1 MSDVRQKAK
10 DLLKLATHEGTG
22 ENERNAAT
30 VQLLKLIE
38 KYDLLSAGGVPIDV
52 PASTLKTVL
61 QDFLRT
67 VSDPGFLE
75 NLANRAE
82 SVASNIE
89 RGMAVYNRVAG
100 ATKRQP
106 KRKRKLR

>member
-22 ENERNAAT
+22 ENERSAAT
-30 VQLLKLIE
+30 TQLLKLIE

-52 PASTLKTVL
+52 PASTLQTVL
-61 QDFLRT
+61 QSFLRT

-82 SVASNIE
+82 NLASQVE
-89 RGMAVYNRVAG
+89 RGMAVYDRVAG
-100 ATKRQP
+100 VSKSKTG
-106 KRKRKLR
+106 RKRRIR

>member
-10 DLLKLATHEGTG
+10 DLLRLATHEGTG
-22 ENERNAAT
+22 PEESKAAT
-30 VQLLKLIE
+30 TQLLKLIE

-52 PASTLKTVL
+52 PASTLQTVL
-61 QDFLRT
+61 QSFLRT

-82 SVASNIE
+82 TVASNIE
-89 RGMAVYNRVAG
+89 RGMAVYNRVAE
-100 ATKRQP
+100 ASA
-106 KRKRKLR
+106 KRKSRPRRK